1 MGWKRGHLR
10 LLLAVLGL
18 LAVTPA
24 AADEATA
31 EPIATTELSEEDL
44 EILGALELL
53 LQLEMLES
61 WDPVENLP
69 IPARSDVKGG
79 EAP

>member
-1 MGWKRGHLR
+1 MGWKRGHLS

-24 AADEATA
+24 PPDEAAA
-31 EPIATTELSEEDL
+31 EPTATTELSHEDL
-44 EILGALELL
+44 EILDALELL
-53 LQLEMLES
+53 LQLEMLEN

-69 IPARSDVKGG
+69 IPARSDMAGG

>member
-53 LQLEMLES
+53 LRLEMLES

-69 IPARSDVKGG
+69 IPARSDVD
-79 EAP
+79 ESDYP